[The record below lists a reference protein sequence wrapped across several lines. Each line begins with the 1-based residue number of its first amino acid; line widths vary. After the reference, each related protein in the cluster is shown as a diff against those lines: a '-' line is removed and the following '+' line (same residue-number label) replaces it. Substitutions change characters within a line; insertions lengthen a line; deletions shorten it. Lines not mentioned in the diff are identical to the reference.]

1 MGILLRIYIMAEYTI
16 TYINKDT
23 EKEEQIKVMAS
34 SYSEADT
41 QAKKQLYENGL
52 RNFQIT
58 NTRKAEFYDSDHY
71 FDVIDD
77 CKDVIDNISTQYNI
91 SGVGAAL
98 TEVAKQ
104 SVVSSPKIIGKTLFN
119 TGLFASKASLECVR
133 NLPSIL
139 SSAVENE
146 LKKGNNP
153 NNLSDEKLQEIREN
167 ARNFSGKK
175 LWKNEK
181 LDD

>member
-1 MGILLRIYIMAEYTI
+1 MAEYTI
-16 TYINKDT
+16 TYINNDT

-34 SYSEADT
+34 SYPEADI
-41 QAKKQLYENGL
+41 QAREQLHENGL
-52 RNFQIT
+52 YNFQIIK
-58 NTRKAEFYDSDHY
+58 TRKAQFYDSNHY
-71 FDVIDD
+71 FDVIGD
-77 CKDVIDNISTQYNI
+77 CKEVIDNISTQYTI
-91 SGVGAAL
+91 FGMGEAL

-133 NLPSIL
+133 QLPSIIATSLESGIRKDNNPKNL
-139 SSAVENE
+139 SAEE
-146 LKKGNNP
+146 LKEVHDKAKDLAT
-153 NNLSDEKLQEIREN
+153 NL
-167 ARNFSGKK
+167 RNMK